1 MRSANPFDARV
12 AAFSDGVIA
21 VVITLMVLE
30 LKAPESSTF
39 SALWPLWPTVMSYA
53 VSYLFIA
60 IVWVNHRHLLQY
72 AQRATPRLIWVN
84 FAHLFAVSLVPFT
97 TAWVART
104 HLAAAPVAI
113 YAAVFVGVNAAYRTF
128 EAEVLKQMGDTQ
140 MCHAMRRMVRRRS
153 WATLVIFAAATLAA
167 LVAPL
172 IAFAMICAAL
182 LLYLRPEL
190 PTHGRFHRRA
200 VHLAP

>member
-1 MRSANPFDARV
+1 MRSDKPFDARV

-30 LKAPESSTF
+30 LKAPEASTF

-72 AQRATPRLIWVN
+72 ARRATPRLIWVN

-113 YAAVFVGVNAAYRTF
+113 YAAVFVSVNAAYRAF
-128 EAEVLKQMGDTQ
+128 EAEVLGQLENTQ

-153 WATLVIFAAATLAA
+153 WVTLVIFAAATLTA

-182 LLYLRPEL
+182 LFYLRPEL
-190 PTHGRFHRRA
+190 PAHGRLHRRA
-200 VHLAP
+200 LHVAP